1 MVAGYAAAVRGSMQ
15 ERWMERTWM
24 ARTWGARA
32 WVVIAAAVVCVAV
45 AARPAEAHWNNF
57 NSVRPRCGQKGST
70 VEVKISGNYIADPQ
84 EFIFYRPGIKAVDI
98 SYEGKFEHGTVKCTF
113 EIAADCPPGEHVF
126 RIRTK
131 TQLTNAA
138 TFHVS
143 PFPVI
148 DEVEGD
154 KERKTPDN
162 DSLASAMPVP
172 SNVTVRGTISGKPKD
187 DVDIFRVPVTASGR
201 LSVEV
206 DAIRI
211 SDIPHT
217 HGVEPN
223 SSDLAVRVLD
233 ANGREL
239 AINDDNPLHTQDPL
253 VSLKLPADYPSSGAD
268 GTVAYVEVRRTIFG
282 SWPAPYSVHI
292 GSFSRPLAAYPA
304 GGPAGK
310 PLQVKLIGDPLGDVD
325 QTIAVPEATGT
336 FEYYGDAPSPLLLR
350 SSSLPNTLEDAA
362 AAETRVAA
370 LPAALNG
377 IVDKPGDVDL
387 WRVSVKK
394 GERYRVRV
402 YAAALGLPLQPKIR
416 IMPVDADGKP
426 GKEEV
431 KAHESTR
438 DDRELFG
445 ISAYGGSVVRDSLDP
460 SVIWEPKADGDYV
473 LEFADLS
480 GAGKPSAV
488 YRIEVETP
496 PDAVYTVLPTTLYWW
511 EAPKWASLAI
521 PQGDRWTV
529 NVNLPQGQGS
539 KFKGELEIVAHGLP
553 AGVKLLPNRVP
564 AGESPWPIQF
574 VADATA
580 APAVSL
586 ITLEARPVDP
596 AQKIVSGSRMNLPF
610 LNSPGGDAWRTV
622 RLDRFVLAVVDPSP
636 FSVEIEEPK
645 VPIVRGG
652 SLGVPVKITRRNGYD
667 EPIGL
672 QFDYGPKGIGRPPQ
686 VIVPSGESSAVLEL
700 TAEAGAALGTKLLVL
715 TALTKSQGDQA
726 WCGHGQIR
734 VSTAIVNLTVAE
746 PFVELAAEPE
756 SVRRGEKKKFVWT
769 LRHKSPFEGE
779 ASVKLLGIPKGVT
792 VSEPLPVITKDSKE
806 VAFQVEANDDALLGA
821 VSGLSCEV
829 VVKAGGQEIHQRSG
843 KGVLRIDPRL

>member
-1 MVAGYAAAVRGSMQ
+1 MVTGCAAVAAGSFGGRRQ
-15 ERWMERTWM
+15 
-24 ARTWGARA
+24 A
-32 WVVIAAAVVCVAV
+32 WTVAVCCVAV
-45 AARPAEAHWNNF
+45 ACVASAARLADAHWNNF
-57 NSVRPRCGQKGST
+57 SSVRPRCGQVGST
-70 VEVKISGNYIADPQ
+70 VAVKIYGHYIADPQ
-84 EFIFYRPGIKAVDI
+84 EFIFYAPGIKAVDI
-98 SYEGKFEHGTVKCTF
+98 SYTGRPEHGTVACTF
-113 EIAADCPPGEHVF
+113 QIAADCPPGEHVF

-148 DEVEGD
+148 DEIEGD

-162 DSLASAMPVP
+162 DSLASAMTVP

-187 DVDIFRVPVTASGR
+187 DVDIYRVPVTAGGR

-206 DAIRI
+206 DAVRI
-211 SDIPHT
+211 SDVPHT

-223 SSDLAVRVLD
+223 ASDLAVRVLD

-239 AINDDNPLHTQDPL
+239 AFNDDNPLHTQDPL
-253 VSLKLPADYPSSGAD
+253 VSLKLPADAPSSGAD
-268 GTVAYVEVRRTIFG
+268 GTVVFVEVRRTIFG
-282 SWPAPYSVHI
+282 SWPAPYAVHI

-304 GGPAGK
+304 GGPAGQ
-310 PLQVKLIGDPLGDVD
+310 PLHVRLIGDPLGDAD

-350 SSSLPNTLEDAA
+350 SSGFPNVLEDAA

-377 IVDKPGDVDL
+377 IIETPGDVDL
-387 WRVSVKK
+387 FRMSVKK

-402 YAAALGLPLQPKIR
+402 YAAALGLPLQPRIR

-426 GKEEV
+426 GKEEI

-438 DDRELFG
+438 DDRDLFG
-445 ISAYGGSVVRDSLDP
+445 ITAYGGSVVRDALDA
-460 SVIWEPKADGDYV
+460 SVIWQPKADGDYV
-473 LEFADLS
+473 LEFTDLS
-480 GAGKPSAV
+480 GAGQPSAV

-496 PDAVYTVLPTTLYWW
+496 PDAVYTLLPMTLYWW

-539 KFKGELEIVAHGLP
+539 TFKGDLEIVAHGLP
-553 AGVKLLPNRVP
+553 AGVRLLPNRVP

-580 APAVSL
+580 PPAAAV

-596 AQKIVSGSRMNLPF
+596 TQKIVSGSRMNLPF

-622 RLDRFVLAVVDPSP
+622 RLEQFVLAVVDPPP

-645 VPIVRGG
+645 VAIVRGG
-652 SLGVPVKITRRNGYD
+652 SLGIPVTITRRNGFD

-672 QFDYGPKGIGRPPQ
+672 QFDYCPKGIGRPPQ
-686 VIVPSGESSAVLEL
+686 VTVPSGESSAVLEL
-700 TAEAGAALGTKLLVL
+700 TAEAGASLGTKPLVL
-715 TALTKSQGDQA
+715 TALTKNQGDQA

-734 VSTAIVNLTVAE
+734 VSTDIVKLTVAE

-756 SVRRGEKKKFVWT
+756 SLRRGEKKTFVWT
-769 LRHKSPFEGE
+769 LRHKSPFEGQ
-779 ASVKLLGIPKGVT
+779 ASVKLLGIPKGVS
-792 VSEPLPVITKDSKE
+792 VIEPLPVITKESKE

-821 VSGLSCEV
+821 VTGLSCEV

-843 KGVLRIDPRL
+843 RGVLRIDPRL